1 MIRHPK
7 GKIMRW
13 TDILRNAI
21 ATGIRL
27 PANDRDTSG
36 IALAP
41 SASAVPEGVLEEIE
55 SIRNSRG

>member
-1 MIRHPK
+1 
-7 GKIMRW
+7 MRW